1 MLVIGPETATFPT
14 LSLVPEPAIITAPG
28 DIILKGGGK
37 NAESK
42 VKRAPCRVNR
52 NSAHMLK
59 CCAENLWAISCNRNE
74 NVKAIVNPS
83 KTLVEELV
91 MLKKYVNPTAITSSV
106 PISKC

>member
-1 MLVIGPETATFPT
+1 
-14 LSLVPEPAIITAPG
+14 
-28 DIILKGGGK
+28 
-37 NAESK
+37 
-42 VKRAPCRVNR
+42 
-52 NSAHMLK
+52 MLK